1 MALIHSQALIT
12 NNKMADKKCFDIYP
26 QQGLQ
31 MQRKTSD
38 SDTCSVSCATS
49 ASITSFSCSNDA
61 RKDFRLP
68 AESPPQRTPPCLWSD
83 VEDRLAIMLENN
95 EDYLLKFCSVY
106 EAGVRNQDVLEGL
119 AYLSLSRGTVNSG
132 CLDYSEAIHVVGSF
146 LANED
151 SNSVSRFAS
160 LRLLLT
166 MQNQVGAAWQLR
178 ESIIKDTLR
187 FICQR
192 EFVWEYTSSHSN
204 EVLLWELRAI
214 CLNEQRKMRHQEEK
228 LSRRL
233 ELIRGTGDT
242 VAGYIT
248 GGAKIIKNGL
258 DYSADAATGG
268 IYTTGC
274 YVKEIL
280 DPDEQSLVDPRS
292 GLVSLA
298 YSGTACRATKNV
310 RETVQRMAAGI
321 RDTSNRSIERITQNA
336 AEEESG
342 LTEKLVPHPETR
354 TALTAAGQ
362 VGLAAI
368 GAAATVSDA
377 VRHSSRAVASKTADV
392 TADVVEHKYGSSA
405 GQIVRDAS
413 ETTGNLFMAMASV
426 GVFGGKGMAKLWP
439 KNTWKG

>member
-1 MALIHSQALIT
+1 
-12 NNKMADKKCFDIYP
+12 MADKKCFDIYP

-31 MQRKTSD
+31 MQRKMSD
-38 SDTCSVSCATS
+38 SDTCSVSSVMS
-49 ASITSFSCSNDA
+49 ASITSFSCSHDERN
-61 RKDFRLP
+61 DFRLS
-68 AESPPQRTPPCLWSD
+68 AEPPPQRTPPCLWSD

-119 AYLSLSRGTVNSG
+119 AYLSLPRGTVNSG
-132 CLDYSEAIHVVGSF
+132 SLDYSEAIHAVGSF

-166 MQNQVGAAWQLR
+166 MQNSDGAAWQLR

-233 ELIRGTGDT
+233 EVIRGAGDT
-242 VAGYIT
+242 VASYIT
-248 GGAKIIKNGL
+248 GGAKLIKKGL

-268 IYTTGC
+268 IDTTGC

-292 GLVSLA
+292 GLVSLT

-336 AEEESG
+336 AEEESTG

-377 VRHSSRAVASKTADV
+377 VRHSSRAVVSKTADV

-405 GQIVRDAS
+405 GQIVRDAN
-413 ETTGNLFMAMASV
+413 ETTGNLFIAMASV
-426 GVFGGKGMAKLWP
+426 GVFGGKGVGKLWP